1 MESLMRGAMTLV
13 LALLPA
19 LLGSCQEAQA
29 RGRSDVAMERSHGP
43 APEAA

>member
-19 LLGSCQEAQA
+19 LLASCQEAQA
-29 RGRSDVAMERSHGP
+29 CGQGDVAMEHGHGP